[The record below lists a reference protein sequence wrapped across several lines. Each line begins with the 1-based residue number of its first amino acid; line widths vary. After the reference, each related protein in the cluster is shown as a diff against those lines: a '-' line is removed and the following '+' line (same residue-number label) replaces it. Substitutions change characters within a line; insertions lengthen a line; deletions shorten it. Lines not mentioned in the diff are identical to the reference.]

1 MPICETETSRFF
13 KLTIT
18 FTFNMRFSKVLMG
31 LVSTAAALPS
41 LSTVKN
47 NTPKIFRRP
56 DSSWDYIVQTN
67 DESTEALSSRTSN
80 YLAEYTL
87 RGKEVD
93 PSSLGVDTVKQ
104 YSGYLDD
111 NDKDKHL
118 FYC

>member
-1 MPICETETSRFF
+1 
-13 KLTIT
+13 
-18 FTFNMRFSKVLMG
+18 MRFSAVLLG

-41 LSTVKN
+41 LSTIKN
-47 NTPKIFRRP
+47 KAPKTFRRP
-56 DSSWDYIVQTN
+56 DSTWDYIVTADN
-67 DESTEALSSRTSN
+67 DTAESLSSRGSN